1 MSTDTVTAAAT
12 DTVRP
17 MSAATAEQAE
27 RVPWLR
33 GVAWPLARRTLI
45 ALWRHLLTLYVVA
58 RLGLVWAAFCA
69 ATHLADTHARTDR
82 ETGRTTIRIRHV
94 PRLDRIEIGPHGA
107 TLRVK
112 LRPGQDLRTYTALAA
127 ALRHTARCQAASAA
141 EIEEEPGYLQLR
153 LLRRD
158 PLHRV
163 IDLPHEIAPGVLAIG
178 LTETGQPWLI
188 DLTGVPHWVVS
199 GATGSGKSAIQA
211 AILAALAPTDA
222 ALILWDL
229 KFGLEAEPW
238 RARATDIA
246 AKPEQVTAS
255 CTRLLDLAERRAAGF
270 RRLQV
275 GSVEEAA
282 AAGVTLRRVVVI
294 CDEIAELTLADDHAI
309 NELLRVVQ
317 LVRALG
323 IHVILAGQR
332 FGSDLGKKI
341 TAVRAQV
348 GGRVCARVND
358 IETARMVLSALD
370 DDAHRRALTVPRPG
384 QVIVQTD
391 AEWHYARATYLGS
404 AERRAVAAR
413 HAEQNLSW
421 EQLLAAD
428 AAALPPAPIPAPAVR
443 LDH

>member
-1 MSTDTVTAAAT
+1 MSTHTLTAPAAAEAGQE
-12 DTVRP
+12 R
-17 MSAATAEQAE
+17 AE
-27 RVPWLR
+27 RLPWVR
-33 GVAWPLARRTLI
+33 GVAWPLLRRTTI
-45 ALWRHLLTLYVVA
+45 AVWRHLLTLYVIA

-69 ATHLADTHARTDR
+69 ATHLADVRTRTDR
-82 ETGRTTIRIRHV
+82 DTGKTIIRVRHV
-94 PRLDRIEIGPHGA
+94 PRLDHVQIGPHGA
-107 TLRVK
+107 TLRVR
-112 LRPGQDLRTYTALAA
+112 LRPGQDLRTYAALAP

-141 EIEEEPGYLQLR
+141 EIEDEPGYLQLR

-163 IDLPHEIAPGVLAIG
+163 VERPREIAPGVLAIG
-178 LTETGQPWLI
+178 LIETGEPWRI
-188 DLTGVPHWVVS
+188 DLPATPHSVVS

-211 AILAALAPTDA
+211 AVLAALAPTDA

-238 RARATDIA
+238 RPRATAIA
-246 AKPEQVTAS
+246 AKPEHVAAS
-255 CTRLLDLAERRAAGF
+255 CGQLLDLAERRAAGF
-270 RRLQV
+270 RRLEV
-275 GSVEEAA
+275 GSFEEAA
-282 AAGVTLRRVVVI
+282 AAGVVLRRVVVI
-294 CDEIAELTLADDHAI
+294 CDEIAELTLADEQAI

-348 GGRVCARVND
+348 GGRICARVND
-358 IETARMVLSALD
+358 PETARMVLSALD

-384 QVIVQTD
+384 QAIVQTD

-404 AERRAVAAR
+404 AERRAIAAR
-413 HAEQNLSW
+413 HAEQAVSW

-428 AAALPPAPIPAPAVR
+428 AAALPPAPVPAQAVR

>member
-1 MSTDTVTAAAT
+1 MSTNTPTATGTGAPIAAGGG
-12 DTVRP
+12 
-17 MSAATAEQAE
+17 EQAE

-33 GVAWPLARRTLI
+33 GVAWPLARRTAI
-45 ALWRHLLTLYVVA
+45 ALWRHLLTLYVLT

-69 ATHLADTHARTDR
+69 ATGLADTHTRVDR
-82 ETGRTTIRIRHV
+82 DSAKTTTRVRHV
-94 PRLDRIEIGPHGA
+94 PRLDRIDAGPHGA

-112 LRPGQDLRTYTALAA
+112 LRPGQDLRTYTALAP
-127 ALRHTARCQAASAA
+127 ALRHTARCQAASAV
-141 EIEEEPGYLQLR
+141 EIEDQPGYLQLR

-163 IDLPHEIAPGVLAIG
+163 IDVPREIAPGVLVIG
-178 LTETGQPWLI
+178 LTETGEPWLI
-188 DLTGVPHWVVS
+188 DLTAVPHSVVS

-238 RARATDIA
+238 RPRATAIA
-246 AKPEQVTAS
+246 AKPEQVAAS
-255 CTRLLDLAERRAAGF
+255 CTKLLDLAERRAEGF

-275 GSVEEAA
+275 GSFEEAA
-282 AAGVTLRRVVVI
+282 AAGVQLRRVVVV
-294 CDEIAELTLADDHAI
+294 CDEIAELTLADEQAI

-341 TAVRAQV
+341 TAVRA
-348 GGRVCARVND
+348 R
-358 IETARMVLSALD
+358 SA
-370 DDAHRRALTVPRPG
+370 AECVRA
-384 QVIVQTD
+384 
-391 AEWHYARATYLGS
+391 
-404 AERRAVAAR
+404 
-413 HAEQNLSW
+413 
-421 EQLLAAD
+421 
-428 AAALPPAPIPAPAVR
+428 
-443 LDH
+443 